1 MSNINYNDLDESQKK
16 ALSIVQNEPHRNL
29 FIQGQAGTGKS
40 TLIHSIKE
48 ELERQGQQYA
58 VVAPT
63 GIAAEPIKG
72 TTIHSLY
79 KLGGRKYFPLNV
91 VEEYRK
97 YKKIVEYI
105 DTLIIDEASML
116 RADIFDTVDVLCQ
129 KAKNNAAPFGGI
141 RVILVGDLHQLPPVY
156 NLETDEAKKY
166 IQETYHTQEPLFF
179 NAACYA
185 HGNFGFVELTKNH
198 RQDGD
203 NEFINHLGIIRK
215 GREGDL
221 QVALDYFNRR
231 VVDGEPGKEVPVV
244 TARKEEAER
253 TNNKRLA
260 ELTTPPKTYVAT
272 ATGEYY
278 KGEKR
283 QDKIDNNI
291 VPEHL
296 VLKVGARVMVCKN
309 HSDGLYVNG
318 SMGVVTQ
325 LNENA
330 IQVKLDNGTQATIER
345 AKWDEQEYYLN
356 SQGKLD
362 VKTIGTFEQF
372 PLKLA
377 YAITIHKSQGQTWDK
392 VCVDLTG
399 GNAFAAGQV
408 YVALSRVRTI
418 EGVHLRRR
426 LTDWDI
432 LVNPSITKFLKDKG
446 IVRPRHN
453 KENDE
458 AKKGTASKKEPA
470 IEMVAPDNNLTEY
483 ETLQGNKHISQIYTD
498 YRQGITYAVWTVYN
512 WELEQDLWLWAG
524 RRDRNPPDS
533 KAYIFKIPAGT
544 FTTENFVKHN
554 NVNVFPNGEPN
565 VNPNQR
571 DIKINLHRLR
581 EMLMP
586 PGARVDF
593 RNRLWKT
600 IDYDIENE
608 IENPDYQE

>member
-1 MSNINYNDLDESQKK
+1 MSEIPYNDLDESQKK

-29 FIQGQAGTGKS
+29 FIQGQAGTGKT
-40 TLIHSIKE
+40 TLIHSIKQ

-129 KAKNNAAPFGGI
+129 RAKNNAAPFGGI

-179 NAACYA
+179 DAACYA

-231 VVDGEPGKEVPVV
+231 VVDGEPGKDVPVV

-260 ELTTPPKTYVAT
+260 ELTTPQKTYVAT

-377 YAITIHKSQGQTWDK
+377 YAITIHKSQGQTWDN
-392 VCVDLTG
+392 VCVDLRG

-426 LTDWDI
+426 LTERDI

-458 AKKGTASKKEPA
+458 AKKEPA
-470 IEMVAPDNNLTEY
+470 IEITESKSVLISPDDFQGKHRKCRVSRIYYNY
-483 ETLQGNKHISQIYTD
+483 EGLPIHA
-498 YRQGITYAVWTVYN
+498 RWTVRN
-512 WELEQDLWLWAG
+512 DELNRDLYLWAG
-524 RRDRNPPDS
+524 DTTSPIH
-533 KAYIFKIPAGT
+533 KAYVFKIKAGT
-544 FTTENFVKHN
+544 YNETSFIPN
-554 NVNVFPNGEPN
+554 NQRRYGQM
-565 VNPNQR
+565 NPNIENPDKR
-571 DIKINLHRLR
+571 DIWINLENPKLK

-586 PGARVDF
+586 LGRRINF
-593 RNRLWKT
+593 KQHLWKT
-600 IDYDIENE
+600 IDYNKVED
-608 IENPDYQE
+608 NPDYQE

>member
-1 MSNINYNDLDESQKK
+1 MSEIPYNDLDESQKK

-72 TTIHSLY
+72 STVHSLY

-91 VEEYRK
+91 VEEYRQ

-129 KAKNNAAPFGGI
+129 RAKNNAAPFGGI

-179 NAACYA
+179 DAACYA

-221 QVALDYFNRR
+221 QLALDYFNCR

-244 TARKEEAER
+244 TARKDEAER

-260 ELTTPPKTYVAT
+260 ELTTPQKTYVAT

-362 VKTIGTFEQF
+362 IKTIGTFEQF

-377 YAITIHKSQGQTWDK
+377 YSITIHKSQGQTWDN
-392 VCVDLTG
+392 VCVDLRG
-399 GNAFAAGQV
+399 GYAFAAGQV

-418 EGVHLRRR
+418 EGVHLRRK
-426 LTDWDI
+426 LTDRDI
-432 LVNPSITKFLKDKG
+432 LVNPSITKFLMDKG
-446 IVRPRHN
+446 IVRPRFN
-453 KENDE
+453 TQNVE
-458 AKKGTASKKEPA
+458 AKEEPA
-470 IEMVAPDNNLTEY
+470 IEKKEHESNLISPAMLPGKYHVSRIAPKYKSLP
-483 ETLQGNKHISQIYTD
+483 
-498 YRQGITYAVWTVYN
+498 RRARWTIEN
-512 WELEQDLWLWAG
+512 DELNRDLYLWAG
-524 RRDRNPPDS
+524 SSSSPIS
-533 KAYIFKIPAGT
+533 EAYIFKIKAGT
-544 FTTENFVKHN
+544 YRETAFIPN
-554 NVNVFPNGEPN
+554 NQRRYNEDAPN
-565 VNPNQR
+565 VDNNEKR
-571 DIKINLHRLR
+571 DIWINLESRRLK
-581 EMLMP
+581 EMLMDKK
-586 PGARVDF
+586 GVIF
-593 RNRLWKT
+593 RKHLWK
-600 IDYDIENE
+600 IIKDDKI
-608 IENPDYQE
+608 IVNPDYQE